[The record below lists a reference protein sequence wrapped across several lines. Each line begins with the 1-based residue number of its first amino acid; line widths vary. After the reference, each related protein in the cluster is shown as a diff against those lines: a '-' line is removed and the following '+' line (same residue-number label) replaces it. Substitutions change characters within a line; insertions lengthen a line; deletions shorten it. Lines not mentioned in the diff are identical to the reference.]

1 MPSLLKIQIH
11 NRIILE
17 LKTNTTAQVF
27 ISFSKTPMF
36 LMSHHVESNWTI
48 WWSFTF
54 IWVFFTFSIS
64 YPMLPFHLVC
74 FPPPLFFWMSFF
86 KPLSNIE
93 NLFYNTIFNNTLKSS
108 HTIVKSGLFQLCKN
122 SSIYT
127 NQTVWCTILTNWKI
141 KTIWSFQ

>member
-27 ISFSKTPMF
+27 LSFSKTPMF
-36 LMSHHVESNWTI
+36 LMSSHVESNWTI

-64 YPMLPFHLVC
+64 YSMLPFHLVC
-74 FPPPLFFWMSFF
+74 FLTTPPLFWMSFL
-86 KPLSNIE
+86 KSLSNIE
-93 NLFYNTIFNNTLKSS
+93 KLFYNTIFNNTLKSS
-108 HTIVKSGLFQLCKN
+108 HTDSETLLQVLKRWEKVIQ
-122 SSIYT
+122 
-127 NQTVWCTILTNWKI
+127 ILRCLWLI
-141 KTIWSFQ
+141 LP